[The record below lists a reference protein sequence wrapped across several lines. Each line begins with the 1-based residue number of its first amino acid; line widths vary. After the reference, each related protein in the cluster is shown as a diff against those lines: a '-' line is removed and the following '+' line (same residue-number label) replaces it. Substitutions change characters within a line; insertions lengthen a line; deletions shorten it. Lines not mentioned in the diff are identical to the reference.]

1 MNASGDRGVCIA
13 KRRWR
18 PSGAGLAVASVFIL
32 LASAALGSSSLA
44 AAATDLDKLDAKVA
58 KSAIHVGAGFDKPKL
73 PCVCQ
78 EGTTN
83 DTLGAVGFLVEF
95 PGVSRFIEGVLEK
108 AVTVACVVQGFDAS
122 GALETAHACNVF
134 AVLPR

>member
-18 PSGAGLAVASVFIL
+18 PSGAGLALASVFIL

-44 AAATDLDKLDAKVA
+44 AATDLDKLDARVA
-58 KSAIHVGAGFDKPKL
+58 KSAIPVGAGFDKPKL

-78 EGTTN
+78 EGTTDN
-83 DTLGAVGFLVEF
+83 TLGAAGFLVRNAV
-95 PGVSRFIEGVLEK
+95 GRFIEGVLQK
-108 AVTVACVVQGFDAS
+108 TVTVVCVVQGFDAS
-122 GALETAHACNVF
+122 GALQSTHGCTVF
-134 AVLPR
+134 TVLPR

>member
-1 MNASGDRGVCIA
+1 MNANGDRVRIA
-13 KRRWR
+13 KRRRR
-18 PSGAGLAVASVFIL
+18 PSGAGLALASVFIL

>member
-1 MNASGDRGVCIA
+1 MNATGDRVCIA

-18 PSGAGLAVASVFIL
+18 PSGAGLALASVFIL
-32 LASAALGSSSLA
+32 LSSAALGSGSLA
-44 AAATDLDKLDAKVA
+44 VAATDLDKLDAKVA

-78 EGTTN
+78 EGTTD

-95 PGVSRFIEGVLEK
+95 PGVSRFIEGVLQK

>member
-1 MNASGDRGVCIA
+1 MNATGDRVCIA

-18 PSGAGLAVASVFIL
+18 PSGAGLALASVFIL
-32 LASAALGSSSLA
+32 LASAALGSGSLA
-44 AAATDLDKLDAKVA
+44 VAATDLDKLDAKVA

-95 PGVSRFIEGVLEK
+95 PGVGRFIEGVLQK
-108 AVTVACVVQGFDAS
+108 AITVACVVQGFDAS
-122 GALETAHACNVF
+122 GALETGHACNVF

>member
-18 PSGAGLAVASVFIL
+18 PSGAGLALASVFIL
-32 LASAALGSSSLA
+32 LASAALGSGSLA
-44 AAATDLDKLDAKVA
+44 AAATDLDKLEAKVA
-58 KSAIHVGAGFDKPKL
+58 KSAIPVGAGFDKPKL

-95 PGVSRFIEGVLEK
+95 PGVSRFIEGVLQK

-122 GALETAHACNVF
+122 GAVETAHACNVF

>member
-1 MNASGDRGVCIA
+1 MNATGDRVCIA

-18 PSGAGLAVASVFIL
+18 PRGAGLALASVFIL
-32 LASAALGSSSLA
+32 LASAALGSGSLA
-44 AAATDLDKLDAKVA
+44 AAATDLDKLEAKVA
-58 KSAIHVGAGFDKPKL
+58 KSAIPVGAGFDKPKL

>member
-1 MNASGDRGVCIA
+1 L
-13 KRRWR
+13 
-18 PSGAGLAVASVFIL
+18 GLASLFIL

-78 EGTTN
+78 EGTTD

-95 PGVSRFIEGVLEK
+95 PGVSRFIEGVLQK
-108 AVTVACVVQGFDAS
+108 AVTVACVVQGFEAS
-122 GALETAHACNVF
+122 GAVETAHACNVF

>member
-1 MNASGDRGVCIA
+1 MNATGDRVCIA

-18 PSGAGLAVASVFIL
+18 PSGAGLALASVFIL